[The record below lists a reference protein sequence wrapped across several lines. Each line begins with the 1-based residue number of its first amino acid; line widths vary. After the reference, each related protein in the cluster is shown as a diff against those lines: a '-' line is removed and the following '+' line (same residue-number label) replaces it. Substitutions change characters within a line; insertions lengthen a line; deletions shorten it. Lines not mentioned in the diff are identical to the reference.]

1 MTGNDMKIA
10 IATATGLALAAL
22 LAIGGCQKTA
32 TNAPANTAAAP
43 SDSPPV
49 ATNSPPVEA
58 TAEADAKAFLEG
70 VYAHYKTSKN
80 NNFQPFDGNAKEVLD
95 ADTIALFKAD
105 QKALKG
111 EGVGAIDSDWL
122 CDCQDFESIAATVTI
137 RSATATE
144 AKATVEFRDT
154 KMTGDD
160 AKPRHDTFDL
170 VKTPDGWRIHDM
182 GTADQPSLRK
192 VLQDE
197 IAHPPKD

>member
-1 MTGNDMKIA
+1 MKIGPG
-10 IATATGLALAAL
+10 TSTGLALAAL
-22 LAIGGCQKTA
+22 LAMGGCQKAA
-32 TNAPANTAAAP
+32 TNAPADAANAAAAAP
-43 SDSPPV
+43 SNAPPV
-49 ATNSPPVEA
+49 ATDSPPVEA

-95 ADTIALFKAD
+95 ADLIALFKAD
-105 QKALKG
+105 QKVLKG
-111 EGVGAIDSDWL
+111 EVGAIDSDWL
-122 CDCQDFESIAATVTI
+122 CDCQDFESIAATVSI
-137 RSATATE
+137 LSATPTE
-144 AKATVEFRDT
+144 AKATVEFHDT
-154 KMTGDD
+154 QMTGDD

-182 GTADQPSLRK
+182 GTADEPSLRK

>member
-1 MTGNDMKIA
+1 MKSLLGTG
-10 IATATGLALAAL
+10 TGLALAAV
-22 LAIGGCQKTA
+22 LAIGGCQKAA
-32 TNAPANTAAAP
+32 TNASNSAANAATSAPANAA
-43 SDSPPV
+43 PV

-58 TAEADAKAFLEG
+58 TAEADVTAFLNG
-70 VYAHYKTSKN
+70 VYDHYKTSKN
-80 NNFQPFDGNAKEVLD
+80 NNFQPFEGNAKEVLD
-95 ADTIALFKAD
+95 ADTAALMKAD

-111 EGVGAIDSDWL
+111 QGVGAIDSDWL
-122 CDCQDFESIAATVTI
+122 CDCQDFESIAAKVTVQ
-137 RSATATE
+137 SATPTE

-154 KMTGDD
+154 QMTGDD

-197 IAHPPKD
+197 IAQLKSGG